1 MSSLLSKTKLS
12 PKDKKYSQLVEKTLA
27 TFDSLEEWA
36 DYIAFLSRLQK
47 SLQLNIDTAKE
58 SYYVPYS
65 SQVSNRLAL
74 CLSSDLPNGVHQKA
88 LSVYEYIFG
97 RLPESTLN
105 KDINIWLP
113 GLLPLFSYSSI
124 LVKPLQ
130 IKMFRHLILS
140 QLSATTLRSI
150 SKPFILCLLAGL
162 DDENS
167 EVFGDV
173 IELLDAYKLKLNND
187 SHFWQSMFVC
197 IIRNPERRLGALHWC
212 VKRLPLFISF
222 KDQNGKTVLSEEAQL
237 CLKPEPGLLIRA
249 MAISI
254 DNPESFDVV
263 VVRGFFDLM
272 LSHIPLD
279 SDVITNRIT
288 PTDREVLIMACSKIT
303 LRKDMSL
310 NRRLWTYFLGPETEH
325 ESLKAL
331 TRTEYFKQYVEETLI
346 NGLLAMAHSDKIE
359 LKCDAFK
366 ILLPLIMDKWEI
378 GNVLTPKLFSSFL
391 KIAYN
396 NRDHQDLMISA
407 STLFDGVE
415 SIYIWSDII
424 GVILSDEGD
433 EEEHEFDVVHFVLK
447 DFNVNE
453 EEMATLH
460 VPFAILC
467 LLAKSTVT
475 PKRLDTLELLINLV
489 SARSLDT
496 LDEGVTC
503 CESEI
508 INKIETWYSSSLKGE
523 SPDTPFS
530 QGQVSFLIV
539 NLLQKVYVDN
549 MEDTRFCI
557 KVAELLNHVR
567 NFAMIKSS
575 HGIQDSKLVEK
586 ILNISVPDFSC
597 ELNNQDGLLVA
608 FGISKLVGIFSKLL
622 NHETN
627 EKVLKVL
634 LSNLWSAVV
643 SSDPANHQ
651 VEAVRAIF
659 ELETCYSLKKLEAGL
674 VELFLALPENR
685 RVKAFEILW
694 IHSMSINESDR
705 ILEKPLQLLLDGCS
719 DASSQNRLPIDEF
732 LKQVIK
738 TGASNRLLKLIT
750 NPILAFDFIVAENE
764 LLLLDD
770 DLGQFSYFLNLV
782 VKVITADVK
791 LFRDCFNNELAVMDS
806 KTKITLVKDNNWN
819 ISTYKSLLLSV
830 IQKFF
835 KLNLATEAFDDRE
848 QMQNYYSSIDNCLQ
862 ILHLLV
868 TGNENDFG
876 DLLMFLIQISLKL
889 SKTDTV
895 SPIIEAV
902 QSKFLQCIFYYLERA
917 TELRLNLNLL
927 HVEEQNKNPLLI
939 NFICLGI
946 LKSESPILLEKW
958 MSLLI
963 KSLYLFGESV
973 FSVLLVLND
982 TLIKKIDN
990 LFDQFSTWQHFKDPQ
1005 DFESSVDILFSGLED
1020 LLTISHSY
1028 LMTSNIKQQAENQK
1042 NSNTD
1047 NGFLNSVILGV
1058 FQIESPAIRSSEQ
1071 NKLYSILLAFHDA
1084 VRVSFKIWN
1093 WSDSKTTT
1101 PSTVNYYSDRSLT
1114 YISHKLKFR
1123 ARKLLESLLDMERQ
1137 EVVESILILNGSVNA
1152 KLKLMDILDGGRPQ
1166 MTLPSI
1172 LKSIL
1177 LRSNLPVFSEL
1188 SRVAVDLD
1196 FDLNMKELSRFL
1208 VDFLNFIDNDSV
1220 ADIWNHIMG
1229 FFKDVLAHVGAFDE
1243 ILLDCLLICS
1253 GLSKK
1258 LASIKNRDHKY
1269 QKELGDIFVRL
1280 FNQVLNLKQ
1289 FLVSDMSKNNTKTT
1303 RKGDLVSSKPDLEN
1317 NFSTLCQIIPVF
1329 EDILPDSDKVS
1340 LLANLTVTNFII
1352 ARTKL
1357 KTVSEIPEDVVVIIN
1372 ILGESNSCRSWK
1384 TLVSDLFMDKSFF
1397 NNTLS
1402 MSSVW
1407 RSVINSWMV
1416 HDKERFG
1423 EIISRITVTSGASP
1437 SNLFVW
1443 NEMSEIENK
1452 ANLLKRLVYLILVL
1466 PKDYFLNYLEPLF
1479 DKVNVLLNGNCPDII
1494 RIQIMI
1500 LFRAVCLKFN
1510 ELHLLLKWTLITH
1523 ELLSTFK
1530 NLLAKSAKELS
1541 TLSQD
1546 SLQLIFF
1553 GCKLLDQLL
1562 ILSYDEFNLKECLF
1576 VSTSPD
1582 LDDGESISII
1592 SKISKKYDLTYLK
1605 DEPFKVDQ
1613 ALGLLRPLLEGKR
1626 KIELLTQLRLFF
1638 DSLGLINYER
1648 TYSLYPIDYDSCTTD
1663 ALSDLVN

>member
-1 MSSLLSKTKLS
+1 MSPLSKAKLS

-47 SLQLNIDTAKE
+47 SLQFNIDTAKE

-65 SQVSNRLAL
+65 SQVANRLAL

-88 LSVYEYIFG
+88 LSVYEYIFE

-130 IKMFRHLILS
+130 IKIFRHLILS

-150 SKPFILCLLAGL
+150 SKPFILCLLSGL

-173 IELLDAYKLKLNND
+173 IELLDAYKQKLNDD
-187 SHFWQSMFVC
+187 SHFWQSMFLC
-197 IIRNPERRLGALHWC
+197 IIRNPERRPGALHWC

-222 KDQNGKTVLSEEAQL
+222 KDQNGNPVLSEEAQL

-254 DNPESFDVV
+254 DNPESFDIV

-288 PTDREVLIMACSKIT
+288 PTDREALIMACSKIT
-303 LRKDMSL
+303 LCKDMSL

-346 NGLLAMAHSDKIE
+346 GGLLTMANSDKIE

-396 NRDHQDLMISA
+396 NCDHQDLMISA

-415 SIYIWSDII
+415 SVYIWSDII
-424 GVILSDEGD
+424 GVILGDGNDD
-433 EEEHEFDVVHFVLK
+433 EEHDFDVVHFVLK

-453 EEMATLH
+453 EEMATVH

-467 LLAKSTVT
+467 LLSKSTIT
-475 PKRLDTLELLINLV
+475 SKRLDTLELLVNLA
-489 SARSLDT
+489 SGRSLGT
-496 LDEGVTC
+496 LDEEVTC
-503 CESEI
+503 YESEI
-508 INKIETWYSSSLKGE
+508 ISKIKAWYSSSLKGE
-523 SPDTPFS
+523 SLDTPFS

-539 NLLQKVYVDN
+539 NLLQKVYIDN
-549 MEDTRFCI
+549 MEDTRFCVRI
-557 KVAELLNHVR
+557 AELLNHVR

-586 ILNISVPDFSC
+586 ILNISVPDFGC
-597 ELNNQDGLLVA
+597 EPNQDGLLVA
-608 FGISKLVGIFSKLL
+608 FGISKLVGIFAKLL
-622 NHETN
+622 THETN

-634 LSNLWSAVV
+634 LSNLWTAVV

-674 VELFLALPENR
+674 VELFLTLPENR

-694 IHSMSINESDR
+694 IHSISINESDR
-705 ILEKPLQLLLDGCS
+705 ILEKALQLLLDGCS
-719 DASSQNRLPIDEF
+719 DDSSQNRLPIDEF
-732 LKQVIK
+732 LKQIIK

-764 LLLLDD
+764 SLVLDD
-770 DLGQFSYFLNLV
+770 DLGQFSYFLNLI

-806 KTKITLVKDNNWN
+806 KLKIALVKENNWD

-835 KLNLATEAFDDRE
+835 QLNLASEMAKDRE

-862 ILHLLV
+862 LLHLLV

-889 SKTDTV
+889 SKSDTI
-895 SPIIEAV
+895 SPTIEAV
-902 QSKFLQCIFYYLERA
+902 QSKILQCIFYYLERA
-917 TELRLNLNLL
+917 TELRLDLNLL

-939 NFICLGI
+939 NFISLGI

-958 MSLLI
+958 ISLLI

-973 FSVLLVLND
+973 FSVLLILND

-1005 DFESSVDILFSGLED
+1005 DFESSIDILFSGLED
-1020 LLTISHSY
+1020 LLTISHGY
-1028 LMTSNIKQQAENQK
+1028 LMTSNIKLQAENQK
-1042 NSNTD
+1042 NSTTD
-1047 NGFLNSVILGV
+1047 NGFLNTVILGV

-1152 KLKLMDILDGGRPQ
+1152 KLKLIDILDGGRPQ

-1177 LRSNLPVFSEL
+1177 SRSNLPVFSEL

-1220 ADIWNHIMG
+1220 ADVWNYIMV
-1229 FFKDVLAHVGAFDE
+1229 FFKDILAHVGAFNE

-1269 QKELGDIFVRL
+1269 EKELGDIFVRL
-1280 FNQVLNLKQ
+1280 FNQVLSLKQ
-1289 FLVSDMSKNNTKTT
+1289 FLLSDMSKTNPKTMDN
-1303 RKGDLVSSKPDLEN
+1303 GNLVNSKVDLEN
-1317 NFSTLCQIIPVF
+1317 NFKTFCQIIPVF
-1329 EDILPDSDKVS
+1329 EDILQDNDKVT
-1340 LLANLTVTNFII
+1340 LLANSTVTNFII
-1352 ARTKL
+1352 PRTKL
-1357 KTVSEIPEDVVVIIN
+1357 KTVSEIPEDVVVIMN
-1372 ILGESNSCRSWK
+1372 ILGEANSCRSWK

-1402 MSSVW
+1402 ISSVW

-1423 EIISRITVTSGASP
+1423 EIISRITITSGASP

-1510 ELHLLLKWTLITH
+1510 ELHLLLKWTLISH
-1523 ELLSTFK
+1523 ELLSIFE

-1582 LDDGESISII
+1582 LDDGESISVI

-1613 ALGLLRPLLEGKR
+1613 ALGLLRPLLEGRR

-1648 TYSLYPIDYDSCTTD
+1648 TYSLYPIDYGSCITD
-1663 ALSDLVN
+1663 ALNDLVN